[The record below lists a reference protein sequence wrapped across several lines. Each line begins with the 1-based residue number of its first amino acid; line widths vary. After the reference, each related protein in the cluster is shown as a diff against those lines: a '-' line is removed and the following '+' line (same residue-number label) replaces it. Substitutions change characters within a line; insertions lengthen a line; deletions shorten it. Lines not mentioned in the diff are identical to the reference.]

1 MCVCVRA
8 RVHSVR
14 RGVVLCGVVLRCVA
28 LRGVAWCGVV
38 WCGLGWGWGERLVW
52 CCGVARHSTHRV
64 QRHLPRHA
72 AVTTRCTWCCTESR
86 WSPQLT
92 AGPTSGTRL
101 RGSES
106 AKSEVRGSWDL
117 RSLTRPCRHNGT
129 LQRGSSDLR
138 NAAARLR
145 RPASELR
152 KAATPTRRNTQGML
166 QRGSSDL
173 RNAAAQSSANVQ
185 GRQRKRQKNRCA
197 AYVHK

>member
-1 MCVCVRA
+1 MCVCVCA
-8 RVHSVR
+8 RVCAFGAAR
-14 RGVVLCGVVLRCVA
+14 CGVVRCGVA

-38 WCGLGWGWGERLVW
+38 RCGVVWAGVGGERLVW

-72 AVTTRCTWCCTESR
+72 AVTTGCTWCCTESR

-129 LQRGSSDLR
+129 LQRGSSDLW

-185 GRQRKRQKNRCA
+185 GRHRKRQKNRCA